1 MAVAGDPPQ
10 RVGWIEECYS
20 KDPDDDAFYHTLLM
34 DTLEHYYADLQATV
48 EYRNIE
54 HKHPLMNSYWKME
67 LSVRSW
73 DVDKNA

>member
-34 DTLEHYYADLQATV
+34 KTLEHYYADLQATV
-48 EYRNIE
+48 
-54 HKHPLMNSYWKME
+54 
-67 LSVRSW
+67 
-73 DVDKNA
+73 